1 MDPICY
7 IAGAQEPG
15 ELALAPGR
23 PAFVIAADGG
33 LDHLERR
40 GIGADL
46 IVGDFDSLGRVPEG
60 ANVVRHPEEK
70 DDTDMVYAIRKGLE
84 LGYRRFILL
93 GGVGGRLEH
102 TLGNLQL
109 LDWLATQGAQG
120 FLAGEKTAAT
130 CLRSGMSVTFPPSMA
145 GYLSVFCNSGTAEG
159 VTLAGL
165 KYPLEDYT
173 LSGSFPLGVSNQ
185 FLGEAATVSVEEG
198 SLLLIWEDRGDFY
211 ANLPRLWARTERT
224 STERNMEGLSL

>member
-70 DDTDMVYAIRKGLE
+70 DDTDMLLAVKAGLR
-84 LGYRRFILL
+84 LGLRDFVLY
-93 GGVGGRLEH
+93 GGLGGRLDH
-102 TLGNLQL
+102 TLANLQTLVYLARQGGRGVL
-109 LDWLATQGAQG
+109 LGDGTAAAVLRCGRLDFPAG
-120 FLAGEKTAAT
+120 LAG
-130 CLRSGMSVTFPPSMA
+130 VV
-145 GYLSVFCNSGTAEG
+145 SVFCPDGEARGVDLEG
-159 VTLAGL
+159 LY
-165 KYPLEDYT
+165 YPLRNAVLT
-173 LSGSFPLGVSNQ
+173 SAFPLGVSNR
-185 FLGEAATVSVEEG
+185 FTGRPAAVSVREG
-198 SLLLIWEDRGDFY
+198 TLLVMWDEPPAGVLAHLFG
-211 ANLPRLWARTERT
+211 
-224 STERNMEGLSL
+224 